1 MIGRRAAVGLTL
13 LCALFTCAFAAPGA
27 QAVTKGTTAFTCKP
41 EPNPNEKTKGFE
53 EEHCTKSVT
62 GLKVKWIHESIEQ
75 GKSTIFH
82 ATNEKTRNETKES
95 TPSVLKSKI
104 AGLEFEIT
112 CPKVTAHGKLTNELD
127 PTGEHWIHGTEI
139 TIHYT
144 ECTVPKPAGQECKV
158 AGKTL
163 LIEKVT
169 ATTTEQGDNIRFS
182 PEPIEGKENK
192 VFINIEL
199 EGCKT
204 KELNGEHLVQG
215 SVRGQ
220 PNGATIN
227 FTHKTTTEE
236 KTLTFGGQA
245 AGLEGSITL
254 WQADETPETGKTGNP
269 LSVTT
274 VETP

>member
-1 MIGRRAAVGLTL
+1 MIGRRAAVVLTL
-13 LCALFTCAFAAPGA
+13 LCALFTCAFAAPNA

-41 EPNPNEKTKGFE
+41 EPKPNEKTKGFE
-53 EEHCTKSVT
+53 DEHCTKAVT
-62 GLKVKWIHESIEQ
+62 GTKVKWIHESIEQ

-82 ATNEKTRNETKES
+82 ATNEKTKSETKES

-104 AGLEFEIT
+104 VGVEFEIT

-158 AGKTL
+158 ANKTIL
-163 LIEKVT
+163 FEKVT
-169 ATTTEQGDNIRFS
+169 ATTTGQGDNIKFS
-182 PEPIEGKENK
+182 PEAGTT
-192 VFINIEL
+192 FINFEF

-204 KELNGEHLVQG
+204 KELNSEHLVQG
-215 SVRGQ
+215 SFRGQ

-254 WQADETPETGKTGNP
+254 SQAEATEETAKTGNP